1 MKNTYVKSLKEYEGE
16 MEFDMDSLFN
26 ALKRV
31 KGRRK
36 PTSVALEEKSIQDL
50 KKIAKKL
57 DVPYQALMR
66 LFILDGINRFKK
78 TG

>member
-1 MKNTYVKSLKEYEGE
+1 MKNTYVKSLKEYEGN
-16 MEFDMDSLFN
+16 MEFDMDSLFA

-36 PTSVALEEKSIQDL
+36 PTSVALEESSIHDL

-66 LFILDGINRFKK
+66 LFILDGIQRFKK
-78 TG
+78 AA

>member
-1 MKNTYVKSLKEYEGE
+1 MKNTYVKSLKEYEGG
-16 MEFDMDSLFN
+16 MEFEMGSLFA

-50 KKIAKKL
+50 KRIAKKL

-78 TG
+78 TA

>member
-16 MEFDMDSLFN
+16 MEFDMDSILS

-36 PTSVALEEKSIQDL
+36 PTSVALEEKSVKDL

-57 DVPYQALMR
+57 DLPYQALMR
-66 LFILDGINRFKK
+66 LFIIDGINRFKK
-78 TG
+78 SA

>member
-1 MKNTYVKSLKEYEGE
+1 
-16 MEFDMDSLFN
+16 MEFDMDSLFA

-78 TG
+78 TA

>member
-78 TG
+78 TA

>member
-16 MEFDMDSLFN
+16 MEFDMDSLFA

-78 TG
+78 TA

>member
-1 MKNTYVKSLKEYEGE
+1 MKNTHVKSLKEYEGE
-16 MEFDMDSLFN
+16 MEFDMESLFN

-36 PTSVALEEKSIQDL
+36 PTSVALEEKSIQEL

-57 DVPYQALMR
+57 DIPYQALMR

-78 TG
+78 TA